1 VTLKAIARRYAA
13 ALFDVARTRKIEDR
27 AGRDVSALAALI
39 AGHEELR
46 KVLSSPAVPPAR
58 KRALMEAILDLVGTS
73 GPVSDEVRRLMAMLG
88 ERDLLTL
95 VPDVA
100 AAFHAQLQASRR
112 TVPAEFVTATPISD
126 ASQKALAAALG
137 KALDATVTVTAR
149 QDPSILGGVV
159 AKVGSVVYDGSVA
172 GQLGRLRQRLVSPES
187 T

>member
-1 VTLKAIARRYAA
+1 MTLKAIARRYAS
-13 ALFDVARTRKIEDR
+13 ALFDVARTQKIEDR
-27 AGRDVSALAALI
+27 ADKDVSALAALI

-46 KVLSSPAVPPAR
+46 KALASPAVPPAR
-58 KRALMEAILDLVGTS
+58 KRALMDAILNLVGAS
-73 GPVSDEVRRLMAMLG
+73 GPVSDEVGRLIGMLG

-100 AAFHAQLQASRR
+100 AAFHAQLLAARR
-112 TVPAEFVTATPISD
+112 TMPAEFITATPISD

-159 AKVGSVVYDGSVA
+159 AKVGGVVYDGSVA
-172 GQLGRLRQRLVSPES
+172 GQLGRLRQRLVAEV
-187 T
+187 